1 MWYFMSFWNFWD
13 SGILSDDVNLD
24 IAVYNL
30 VRTDH
35 TANVKRGGVCIYF
48 RKYPFSSWMHKL
60 WNENWW

>member
-35 TANVKRGGVCIYF
+35 TANVKRGGICIYF

-60 WNENWW
+60 WNENW